1 MSRLRVAVLTHEDL
15 VPPESREGLDAK
27 ELQRTKTE
35 YDVVHAVDAL
45 GHERR
50 VVGVSW
56 DLLPIRRVVEEWKPH
71 VVFNLLMEFRDV
83 GVFQAHVA
91 GYLELLGAH
100 YSGCNPR
107 GIMLS
112 RDKVLSK
119 KILRF
124 HRIPTPAF
132 AVYRPGREVR
142 PRRWLA
148 FPQIVKSVD
157 EEASLGIAQAS
168 VVRDADQLRA
178 RVAFIHDHVG
188 SDALVE
194 EYIHGRELT
203 VSVLGNARLQTF
215 PVWEM
220 VFENLPDGSVPI
232 ATERAKWDL
241 AYQKRVGIDTRAAR
255 GLSAERRSRIAA
267 LARRVYRAL
276 GLSGY
281 ARVDLR
287 LADDGRVFVIE
298 ANATPDIAND
308 EDFASSA
315 AATGIA
321 YPALIQRVLNLGR
334 RYRPPYKRGA
344 PAAPSGT

>member
-1 MSRLRVAVLTHEDL
+1 VSRLRVAVLTHEDL
-15 VPPESREGLDAK
+15 VPPESREGLDEK

-35 YDVVHAVDAL
+35 YDIVHGLDAL
-45 GHERR
+45 RHDRQ

-56 DLLPIRRVVEEWKPH
+56 DLLPIRRVVEEWNPH
-71 VVFNLLMEFRDV
+71 VVLNQLMEFRDV
-83 GVFQAHVA
+83 GVFQTHVT
-91 GYLELLGAH
+91 GYLELLGVR
-100 YSGCNPR
+100 YTGCNPR

-112 RDKVLSK
+112 RDKVLCK

-124 HRIPTPAF
+124 HRIPTPPF
-132 AVYRPGREVR
+132 AVYRPGRKVV
-142 PRRWLA
+142 PRRGLA

-168 VVRDADQLRA
+168 VVRDAEQLRA
-178 RVAFIHDHVG
+178 RVAFIHENVG

-203 VSVLGNARLQTF
+203 ISVLGNVRLQTF
-215 PVWEM
+215 PIWEM

-241 AYQKRVGIDTRAAR
+241 AYQKRVGIDNRVAR
-255 GLSAERRSRIAA
+255 GLSGETRSRIAR

-276 GLSGY
+276 GLSGF

-287 LADDGRVFVIE
+287 LAEDGRAFVIE
-298 ANATPDIAND
+298 ANATPDLARD

-315 AATGIA
+315 AAAGLA
-321 YPALIQRVLNLGR
+321 YPALIQRILNLGL
-334 RYRPPYKRGA
+334 RYRPPYKRGGSVL
-344 PAAPSGT
+344 PSGN